1 MAWDTESG
9 RGPSDGTQTASSCR
23 KGNTVELKISCLT
36 VVLACVLSHAAL
48 AEENPVPV
56 FTGSERDVS
65 AVVAKLDK
73 GEVAC
78 SFDVKFSSLPSK
90 GSPTGL
96 FDLAADKDGH
106 VTLHLKAAPTALE
119 GDFEVTSP
127 LSVKRGE
134 WHRIAFNYSIIQ
146 QRVAFYID
154 GRLQFE
160 NDNVFIP
167 ELSFGAPVLDK
178 DFSGEVRNFRIYD
191 IALTSDYLLPA
202 PDVGTRADTASEIA
216 RAAAA
221 GNGALGDWA
230 KAIQA
235 RAAKVEQG
243 TTTVREMKEMMRD
256 AGTLLVLSGQKTFGP
271 VVFQQVKPFEAR
283 MILPYVLP
291 EGVNDGSLKI
301 VAAKGQNEVVS
312 FVVTTLKGLEDFTV
326 RPSDL
331 KGAGAAIPASA
342 YDIKLLKRWYRAG
355 GAWVSYFLDVRQ
367 RILTPHLLLNDDDL
381 IRVDEL
387 RTRNLMRL
395 DYPEGRKYVDFSD
408 PKTGHHGWRVGTPF
422 KDADTLQPTKQLREA
437 GRNQQYLATLAVPK
451 NAKAGLYTGSLEL
464 IANGGKVGTVAVQLR
479 VLPFELPRP
488 KSYENLD
495 QIYFGQMNRF
505 PDFPDAFT
513 QKEREAWVLGV
524 MKNIADH
531 GMNHTEGVFK
541 DPTRARLALEA
552 GLVPD
557 YLFTAPAPDYWR
569 KYFDGVPAG
578 ELTVAEREL
587 GIRMAMRKLLP
598 YDRFY
603 KSIAPD
609 AKPMVIFYSE
619 SGGYAPLASMQ
630 AEQAEP
636 AHRLGWGVF
645 AHGSKANLQ
654 YAGDIQDLN
663 SDVAVK
669 RELADLWHAAGG
681 SIMVYAQP
689 FPGPENPALQ
699 RRRNGMERWK
709 GAHYDGNMQHGF
721 EVERVG
727 YNEFANDPGGDGNY
741 RCVETAFYS
750 RGKLIYT
757 LPWEGIKAAYED
769 VRYGTLLKKT
779 ATKHLVSGDEDLR
792 REAKRALIWLEQR
805 DGNNCDMTMM
815 RAAMTERILVLMDL
829 AAKKGAK

>member
-1 MAWDTESG
+1 MEV
-9 RGPSDGTQTASSCR
+9 
-23 KGNTVELKISCLT
+23 NLSCL
-36 VVLACVLSHAAL
+36 AAAL
-48 AEENPVPV
+48 ACSLSYAAWAGEEPVPL
-56 FTGSERDVS
+56 FTGSEQDVS
-65 AVVAKLDK
+65 QVVTTLAQ

-78 SFDVKFSSLPSK
+78 SFDVKFSALPSK

-119 GDFEVTSP
+119 GDFKATSP
-127 LSVKRGE
+127 LTVKRGD
-134 WHRIAFNYSIIQ
+134 WHRIAFNYSLIQ

-167 ELSFGAPVLDK
+167 ELAFGAPVLDK
-178 DFSGEVRNFRIYD
+178 AFSGEVRNFRIYD

-202 PDVGTRADTASEIA
+202 PDARARATRAAETAK
-216 RAAAA
+216 AAAA
-221 GNGALGDWA
+221 GNGALSDWA
-230 KAIQA
+230 RRIQA
-235 RAAKVEQG
+235 RAAKVAQG
-243 TTTVREMKEMMRD
+243 VTTVRELQELIRD
-256 AGTLLVLSGQKTFGP
+256 AGTLGILAGQKVFGP
-271 VVFQQVKPFEAR
+271 VVFQQIKPFETK
-283 MILPYVLP
+283 MILPYILP
-291 EGVNDGSLKI
+291 DGVNDGQLKI
-301 VAAKGQNEVVS
+301 IAARGQNEVVS
-312 FVVTTLKGLEDFTV
+312 FVVTSLTELKDFTV
-326 RPSDL
+326 RPSEL
-331 KGAGAAIPASA
+331 RGEGTAIPASA
-342 YDIKLLKRWYRAG
+342 YDIKILKRWYRAG
-355 GAWVSYFLDVRQ
+355 GAWVSYFLDPRQ
-367 RILTPHLLLNDDDL
+367 RILTPHLLLNDDEL

-387 RTRNLMRL
+387 RTRNFMRL
-395 DYPEGRKYVDFSD
+395 DYPEGRRYVDFSD

-422 KDADTLQPTKQLREA
+422 KDADTLQPTKQLWEG

-451 NAKAGLYTGSLEL
+451 DAKAGLYTGSLDL
-464 IANGGKVGTVAVQLR
+464 IANGGKVGTVAVRLR

-488 KSYENLD
+488 RSYENPD

-505 PDFPDAFT
+505 PDYPDAFT
-513 QKEREAWVLGV
+513 QKDREAWVLGV
-524 MKNIADH
+524 MQNIADH
-531 GMNHTEGVFK
+531 GMNHTENVFK
-541 DPTRARLALEA
+541 DPTRARLAREA

-569 KYFDGVPAG
+569 HYYDGVPAG
-578 ELTVAEREL
+578 ELTRADREL

-598 YDRFY
+598 YDRFF
-603 KSIAPD
+603 KSIAPEG
-609 AKPMVIFYSE
+609 KPMVIFYSE
-619 SGGYAPLASMQ
+619 AGGYTPLAAVQ

-669 RELADLWHAAGG
+669 REHADLWHAAGG

-699 RRRNGMERWK
+699 RRRNGLERWK
-709 GAHYDGNMQHGF
+709 AAHYDGNMQHGF
-721 EVERVG
+721 EVERIG
-727 YNEFANDPGGDGNY
+727 YNEFAYDPGGDGNY

-769 VRYGTLLKKT
+769 VRYGTLLKET

-805 DGNNCDMTMM
+805 DGNNSDMTMT

-829 AAKKGAK
+829 AARQGAK

>member
-1 MAWDTESG
+1 MAHKII
-9 RGPSDGTQTASSCR
+9 CR
-23 KGNTVELKISCLT
+23 AAL
-36 VVLACVLSHAAL
+36 LACVIPCAAL
-48 AEENPVPV
+48 AGEIPVPV
-56 FTGSERDVS
+56 FTGSEKDVS
-65 AVVAKLDK
+65 QVVAKLEK

-78 SFDVKFSSLPSK
+78 AFDVTFDSLPST
-90 GSPTGL
+90 GSPTRL

-119 GDFEVTSP
+119 GDFKATSP
-127 LSVKRGE
+127 LTVKRGE

-154 GRLQFE
+154 GHLQFE

-167 ELSFGAPVLDK
+167 ELAFGEPALDK
-178 DFSGEVRNFRIYD
+178 AFSGEVRNFCIYD

-202 PDVGTRADTASEIA
+202 PDVRARAAQASETA

-230 KAIQA
+230 RKIQA
-235 RAAKVEQG
+235 RAAKVEPG
-243 TTTVREMKEMMRD
+243 ITTVREMHELVRD
-256 AGTLLVLSGQKTFGP
+256 AGTLETLSGQKAFGP
-271 VVFQQVKPFEAR
+271 VVFQQIKPFETK

-291 EGVNDGSLKI
+291 DGVNDGQFKI
-301 VAAKGQNEVVS
+301 VAARGQNEAVS
-312 FVVTTLKGLEDFTV
+312 FVVTSLTGLKDFTV

-331 KGAGAAIPASA
+331 RGEGATIPASA
-342 YDIKLLKRWYRAG
+342 CDIKILKRWYRAG
-355 GAWVSYFLDVRQ
+355 GAWVSYFLDPRQ

-387 RTRNLMRL
+387 RTRNFMRL
-395 DYPEGRKYVDFSD
+395 DYPEGRQYVDFSD
-408 PKTGHHGWRVGTPF
+408 PKTGHQGWQVGTPF
-422 KDADTLQPTKQLREA
+422 KDADTLQPTKQLWEA
-437 GRNQQYLATLAVPK
+437 GRNQQYLATLAIPR
-451 NAKAGLYTGSLEL
+451 NAKAGIYTGNLDL
-464 IANGGKVGTVAVQLR
+464 IANGATVGTVAVKLR

-488 KSYENLD
+488 KSYENPD
-495 QIYFGQMNRF
+495 QVYFGQMNRF

-513 QKEREAWVLGV
+513 QKDREAWVLGV

-541 DPTRARLALEA
+541 DPTRARLAREA

-557 YLFTAPAPDYWR
+557 YLFTAPSPDYWR
-569 KYFDGVPAG
+569 NYYDGVPAG
-578 ELTVAEREL
+578 ELTRAEREL
-587 GIRMAMRKLLP
+587 GLRMAMRKLLP

-603 KSIAPD
+603 KSIAPEG
-609 AKPMVIFYSE
+609 KPMVIFYSE
-619 SGGYAPLASMQ
+619 AGGYTPLASMQ

-663 SDVAVK
+663 SDVSVN
-669 RELADLWHAAGG
+669 REHADLWHAAGG

-699 RRRNGMERWK
+699 RRRNGLERWK
-709 GAHYDGNMQHGF
+709 AAHYDGNMQHGF
-721 EVERVG
+721 EVERIG
-727 YNEFANDPGGDGNY
+727 YNEFAYDPGGDGNY

-769 VRYGTLLKKT
+769 VRYGTLLKET

-805 DGNNCDMTMM
+805 DGNNSDMTMM

-829 AAKKGAK
+829 AARKGAK